1 MTKFSKEQ
9 SQGDDVICSD
19 VTIAGSM
26 CTKNAICKRQC
37 ETQDIARMLLPE

>member
-19 VTIAGSM
+19 VTGSM
-26 CTKNAICKRQC
+26 CAKNAICKRQC
-37 ETQDIARMLLPE
+37 ETQDIAWMLLPE